1 MRIERVESVAL
12 SVPLV
17 DPFIIASGRVDA
29 TRSVLV
35 RVYVDGGIVGLGEGA
50 ALPPVTREDQM
61 DVLATV
67 TRVGAQLA
75 GKSFAS
81 VEAIAEA
88 LEAVRAESPVAA
100 AGIECAL
107 LDALARSR
115 GVRGVPVRTLLG
127 GARGSETTKLVTDI
141 TIPILA
147 PERMATLAVAW
158 RARGFTCFKV
168 KVGKDVDRDLVA
180 LEAIARA
187 VGDATFRIDANA
199 GFSAKDAIALARGA
213 LSAGLV
219 VECWEEPCAK
229 GDLDAMAEVAAALEA
244 PVIADES
251 VASLADLARV
261 VAARAADGINLKLVK
276 SGGAI
281 AAYALG
287 CAARDLGMVLMVGGM
302 VETRLGM
309 TAAAHVAAALGG
321 VEFPDLD
328 TAWLLA
334 SDPFEGGYE
343 ADGPRYTLAGGD
355 PRARDGAG
363 FGVRERDRAD

>member
-1 MRIERVESVAL
+1 MRIERVEGAAL
-12 SVPLV
+12 SVPLL
-17 DPFIIASGRVDA
+17 DPFVIASGRVDA

-50 ALPPVTREDQM
+50 ALPPVTREDQT

-67 TRVGAQLA
+67 TRVGVELT

-88 LEAVRAESPVAA
+88 LEEVRAESPVAA
-100 AGIECAL
+100 AGLECAL
-107 LDALARSR
+107 LDALART
-115 GVRGVPVRTLLG
+115 RGVPVRTLLG

-147 PERMATLAVAW
+147 PERMATLARTW

-168 KVGKDVDRDLVA
+168 KVGKDVDRDLIA

-199 GFSAKDAIALARGA
+199 GFSAKDAITLARGA

-229 GDLDAMAEVAAALEA
+229 GDLDAMAEVTAALEA

-287 CAARDLGMVLMVGGM
+287 CAARDAGMALMVGGM

-309 TAAAHVAAALGG
+309 TAAAHVGAALGG

-343 ADGPRYTLAGGD
+343 ADGPRYTLAG
-355 PRARDGAG
+355 AG
-363 FGVRERDRAD
+363 FGVRDHERAD